1 MIVPLWFRVGQDHAA
16 LKQKGIQLDRARGH
30 LDAEEVTKSKL
41 FAKYE
46 RRKKRQTERHVLRRG
61 MAIHPIPRLFVS
73 QRMDKNPNGFNCAI
87 CRKDISFLWRG
98 ELEMWRL
105 FGCKTHFAKDQRYR
119 LDHEDTV
126 YTAGFDE
133 IAVATISPALRAE
146 SEKTPPVVLGKKNAF
161 VEDEVDALVGVVS
174 NVPSSTLVGGL
185 LELLRS
191 GGLTAAL
198 EDSEASSGQRFQLR
212 LAMPRPP
219 EVGLSRLWF

>member
-1 MIVPLWFRVGQDHAA
+1 MQL
-16 LKQKGIQLDRARGH
+16 LKQKGIQLDRARGQ

-46 RRKKRQTERHVLRRG
+46 RRKKRQTERHVLRRS

-73 QRMDKNPNGFNCAI
+73 QRADKNPNGFNCAI

-98 ELEMWRL
+98 ELEIWRH

-133 IAVATISPALRAE
+133 IAVATISPELRAE
-146 SEKTPPVVLGKKNAF
+146 IEKTPPVVLGKKNAF

-185 LELLRS
+185 FECLS
-191 GGLTAAL
+191 CCGAGDLTASL
-198 EDSEASSGQRFQLR
+198 EDSGASSGQRFQLR

-219 EVGLSRLWF
+219 GVRLNRLWY